1 MNSSESKELFSGFV
15 MKENNWNNSL
25 SSPLFTGTET
35 KENPIVKNNIKKLL
49 DIMYIK
55 RFCIPSNIDIK
66 SYNNQYLC
74 SAFNHISCFLYWK
87 FIWFED
93 G

>member
-1 MNSSESKELFSGFV
+1 MNLSKDLSVDKELFSGERSS
-15 MKENNWNNSL
+15 KEN
-25 SSPLFTGTET
+25 TET
-35 KENPIVKNNIKKLL
+35 NEKPMIKNNIKKLL